1 MSSNHPAGQA
11 YSERLV
17 FDQVKTMITSKVRLG
32 KPHGIT
38 ILHSEGNTILHSAGM
53 SGSVDVF
60 ETLLAVAMK
69 YAVSSNARVFEAL
82 LALPVGDTSSN
93 KVRSV
98 SPQFFV
104 T

>member
-1 MSSNHPAGQA
+1 MSSDHPAGQA

-17 FDQVKTMITSKVRLG
+17 FDQVKTMITSKVRWRE
-32 KPHGIT
+32 PH
-38 ILHSEGNTILHSAGM
+38 GNTILHSAAM

-69 YAVSSNARVFEAL
+69 YAVSCNARVFEAL